1 MTADTLTHTETHT
14 LAQLTHYRDESAE
27 KGSERYERKGELSLK
42 LLLSVPRI
50 WVSQPGISHSNANG
64 TPETVSSPKR
74 RKREQQ
80 QQEQEQLQSENNS
93 KTQNT
98 KQSAN
103 VFSVYFCFRAS
114 LFLCAFMAKCK

>member
-1 MTADTLTHTETHT
+1 MPAMTADTLTHTETHT
-14 LAQLTHYRDESAE
+14 LAQLTHYRDESAK
-27 KGSERYERKGELSLK
+27 KGSERYVRKGEPSLK

-80 QQEQEQLQSENNS
+80 QQSENNS

-103 VFSVYFCFRAS
+103 FFSVYFCFRAS